1 MLLFYPAHHHAEM
14 ARFNDHADA
23 LWLDGFLNGLGNLRG
38 QPFLDLQAAG
48 EDFDQARNLAQADD
62 FAVRNICDMDFAKE
76 RQDVVLA
83 EAEHLDWSEI
93 RRRGGRD
100 EECGRDLRGLG
111 LHQDG

>member
-62 FAVRNICDMDFAKE
+62 FAVRNICDVNFAKKGSIWCSQ
-76 RQDVVLA
+76 RLNI
-83 EAEHLDWSEI
+83 STSFTI
-93 RRRGGRD
+93 TISS
-100 EECGRDLRGLG
+100 
-111 LHQDG
+111 